1 MTRANLSTKLR
12 TLALVTAIV
21 AAASAASGCILQT
34 DMGTGSSAFGLA
46 DLEVR
51 WTIAGRDSAS
61 LCSAYG
67 IDSWVVEL
75 RGAESRDVVLDCRNN
90 YWTTENDLLLLQE
103 GFYNVHVIALDTTGY
118 EISRL
123 NTSVN
128 LIDQGY
134 VDLVD
139 LDFSPAQL

>member
-1 MTRANLSTKLR
+1 MTRAKLSTKLR

-21 AAASAASGCILQT
+21 AAASAASGCILQAET
-34 DMGTGSSAFGLA
+34 DMGTTPFGLA

-51 WTIAGRDSAS
+51 WTIAGRDNAS

-67 IDSWVVEL
+67 IDSWIVEL
-75 RGAESRDVVLDCRNN
+75 RGVESRDVVLDCRNN

-103 GFYNVHVIALDTTGY
+103 GFYNVPVIALDTAGY

-128 LIDQGY
+128 LFDQGY